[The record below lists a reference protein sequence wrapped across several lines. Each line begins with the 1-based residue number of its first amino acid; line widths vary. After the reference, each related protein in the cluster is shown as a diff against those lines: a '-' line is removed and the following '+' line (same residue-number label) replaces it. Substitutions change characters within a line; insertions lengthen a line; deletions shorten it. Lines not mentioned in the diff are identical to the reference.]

1 MTSNSLLLL
10 ASLFFF
16 PPCLRRVSVDG
27 NSTLQL
33 AFNDIIIYED
43 ERQGS
48 LADVSGCCCC
58 VLSVVRD
65 SLVSVGNQTFGRR
78 DSERWEN
85 LFNGRHSSRERKIS
99 SSIYS
104 QAEQENAVEKI
115 FFFSFSTVCCICG
128 AFIFLFFVCWREG
141 GIIFLIHLC
150 CWRAAVVPRDQWP
163 WPVLPAPCAARC
175 TRKSFCLMRFV
186 IRKHRKT

>member
-1 MTSNSLLLL
+1 M
-10 ASLFFF
+10 
-16 PPCLRRVSVDG
+16 SVDG

-115 FFFSFSTVCCICG
+115 FFFFPFPLCVVSAGHSFFSSS
-128 AFIFLFFVCWREG
+128 FVGERGE
-141 GIIFLIHLC
+141 
-150 CWRAAVVPRDQWP
+150 
-163 WPVLPAPCAARC
+163 
-175 TRKSFCLMRFV
+175 
-186 IRKHRKT
+186 

>member
-1 MTSNSLLLL
+1 M
-10 ASLFFF
+10 
-16 PPCLRRVSVDG
+16 SVDG

-85 LFNGRHSSRERKIS
+85 LFNGRHSRERERSRRAFIHKQNKKMLLKR
-99 SSIYS
+99 Y
-104 QAEQENAVEKI
+104 

>member
-1 MTSNSLLLL
+1 MSLYSATETSGIVFDDFMPSYYVFLYLLFLVSWRQQQQKNAVPLKNWRRTRFFSVFCCCWLL
-10 ASLFFF
+10 SFFS
-16 PPCLRRVSVDG
+16 PCLRRVSVDG

-85 LFNGRHSSRERKIS
+85 LFNGRHSRERKIS

-115 FFFSFSTVCCICG
+115 FFLPFPLCVVSAGHSFFSSS
-128 AFIFLFFVCWREG
+128 FVGERGE
-141 GIIFLIHLC
+141 
-150 CWRAAVVPRDQWP
+150 
-163 WPVLPAPCAARC
+163 
-175 TRKSFCLMRFV
+175 
-186 IRKHRKT
+186 